1 VEDWPLLQS
10 GAKRPGW
17 WKNYAHLAERQPGIV
32 DDVLAAVKELG
43 PVGAGT
49 LEDVLGAGEP
59 RPPGVSWWE
68 RSEVKRI
75 CEYLFGLGALTTGTR
90 VNFQRRYD
98 LPERV
103 LPPAVLAQHPMDRHE
118 AARGLIRR
126 SASALGVGTLSD
138 LRDYYRLG
146 PEDTRRAVAELVE
159 AGELEPVTVRGWTQ
173 PAYRDPG
180 AKVPRR
186 VEGRAL
192 LCPFD
197 PLIWER
203 DRTMRIFGFRYRI
216 EIYVPEPKREYGYY
230 VFPFLLDGELV
241 ARVDLTADRAAGVL
255 RVQGAFAEPGV
266 DGARVTADLA
276 AELRVMAQW
285 LELDGVVAGERGDLA
300 GPLAV
305 ELRSAGPG

>member
-1 VEDWPLLQS
+1 
-10 GAKRPGW
+10 
-17 WKNYAHLAERQPGIV
+17 
-32 DDVLAAVKELG
+32 
-43 PVGAGT
+43 
-49 LEDVLGAGEP
+49 
-59 RPPGVSWWE
+59 
-68 RSEVKRI
+68 
-75 CEYLFGLGALTTGTR
+75 
-90 VNFQRRYD
+90 
-98 LPERV
+98 
-103 LPPAVLAQHPMDRHE
+103 
-118 AARGLIRR
+118 
-126 SASALGVGTLSD
+126 
-138 LRDYYRLG
+138 
-146 PEDTRRAVAELVE
+146 
-159 AGELEPVTVRGWTQ
+159 
-173 PAYRDPG
+173 
-180 AKVPRR
+180 
-186 VEGRAL
+186 L

-241 ARVDLTADRAAGVL
+241 ARVDLKADRAAGVL